1 MKISMA
7 IHLTHL
13 FYLSNFKS
21 YEYVVLYTIL
31 LEVARELSRF
41 RKMARR
47 SKVVG
52 PRCCMA

>member
-1 MKISMA
+1 MA

>member
-1 MKISMA
+1 MA
-7 IHLTHL
+7 THLTHL
-13 FYLSNFKS
+13 FSLFNFKS
-21 YEYVVLYTIL
+21 CESVVLYIIL
-31 LEVARELSRF
+31 LEVVRELSRF